1 MQKLGM
7 NEDEYAEYQY
17 NKLRN
22 KADNYNK
29 KEPEM
34 ALFVLSGIVHIL
46 VKY

>member
-22 KADNYNK
+22 KADNYK
-29 KEPEM
+29 QKGLET
-34 ALFVLSGIVHIL
+34 ALFYFVQNQTYSN
-46 VKY
+46 